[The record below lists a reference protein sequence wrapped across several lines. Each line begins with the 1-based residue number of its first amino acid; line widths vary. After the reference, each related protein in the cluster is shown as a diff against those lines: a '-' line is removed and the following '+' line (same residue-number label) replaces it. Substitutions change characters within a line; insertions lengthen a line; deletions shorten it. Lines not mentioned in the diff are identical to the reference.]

1 MLIFRF
7 MISFLV
13 STRVALHASMLK
25 KASVFTCWPVQQH
38 SPSLSEMLYFNPP
51 PKYPVC
57 SDWSAHRHLSKQP
70 SLCLWATMSCLQLPV
85 NFTSAENKC
94 MTYANVTW

>member
-51 PKYPVC
+51 PPNTQSV
-57 SDWSAHRHLSKQP
+57 L
-70 SLCLWATMSCLQLPV
+70 TGQL
-85 NFTSAENKC
+85 TD
-94 MTYANVTW
+94 T